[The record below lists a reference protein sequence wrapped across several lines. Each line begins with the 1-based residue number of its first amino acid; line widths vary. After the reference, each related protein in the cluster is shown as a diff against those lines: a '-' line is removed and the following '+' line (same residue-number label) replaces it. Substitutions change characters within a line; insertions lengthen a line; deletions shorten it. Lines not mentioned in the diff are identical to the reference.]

1 VSAQPLVSVVTPVYN
16 GAAFL
21 RECVES
27 VLRQTWTNF
36 EYLVVDNQSTDE
48 TVAIAREYAA
58 RDPRIRVLT
67 PDGFVIADENANR
80 SLQAISPDAAYVKV
94 VHADDWLYRSCL
106 ERMVGLAEA
115 HPNVGVVSAYRR
127 LGDEIDLVGLPPDI
141 EVVPGVEVG
150 RSALLGGP
158 LPYLFG
164 SPTSLLLR
172 ADLVRSRPEF
182 YRLDN
187 PHQSDQEACLD
198 LLGESDLGFVHEV
211 LTFTRRHEES
221 ESPFYS
227 RVGAR
232 FPCSLR
238 LLTGHAA
245 RYLTREDRQ
254 RKLAVRLA
262 EYALYVLT
270 RPRRLFDREF
280 REYHAGELR
289 YLSTHIRARDVAAG
303 IARQTLGYPK
313 RSLRRSATRTT

>member
-1 VSAQPLVSVVTPVYN
+1 MTGQPLVSVVTPVYN
-16 GAAFL
+16 GEAFI
-21 RECVES
+21 RECIES
-27 VLRQTWTNF
+27 VLRQTWTHY
-36 EYLVVDNQSTDE
+36 EYLIVDNQSSDE
-48 TVAIAREYAA
+48 TVAIAREYAE
-58 RDPRIRVLT
+58 RDLRIRVLT

-80 SLQAISPDAAYVKV
+80 ALQAISPEAAYVKV
-94 VHADDWLYRSCL
+94 VHADDWLYRGCL
-106 ERMVGLAEA
+106 ERMVALAQA
-115 HPNVGVVSAYRR
+115 HPNIGIVSAYRR
-127 LGDEIDLVGLPPDI
+127 LGDEIDLVGLPPDVD
-141 EVVPGVEVG
+141 VVPGAEVG

-172 ADLVRSRPEF
+172 ADLVRARPEF

-211 LTFTRRHEES
+211 LTFTRRHDES
-221 ESPFYS
+221 ETPFYS

-238 LLTGHAA
+238 LLTGYAS

-262 EYALYVLT
+262 EYALYVLR
-270 RPRRLFDREF
+270 RPRKLLDPEF
-280 REYHAGELR
+280 REYHATELR
-289 YLSTHIRARDVAAG
+289 YLAPRIRVRDVVAG
-303 IARQTLGYPK
+303 IGRQALWYLG
-313 RSLRRSATRTT
+313 RSPTRAT